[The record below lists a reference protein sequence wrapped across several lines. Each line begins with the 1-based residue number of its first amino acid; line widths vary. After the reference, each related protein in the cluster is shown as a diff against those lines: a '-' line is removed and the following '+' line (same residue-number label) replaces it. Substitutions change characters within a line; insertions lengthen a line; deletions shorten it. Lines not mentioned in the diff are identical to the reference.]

1 MHEQQNNTVNAK
13 TAVDTAS
20 TSGVQRGPGALRA
33 GLVQETFKSDI
44 RIRFGRMDRIELNRE
59 GRTFRQQGP
68 RCARCTEEVGHVVCT
83 QEGRARRM
91 LGRLS
96 APNVEAVAALGA

>member
-68 RCARCTEEVGHVVCT
+68 RCGVRGV
-83 QEGRARRM
+83 QRRWGM
-91 LGRLS
+91 SYVRRRDEPG
-96 APNVEAVAALGA
+96 GC